1 MLINLFS
8 AIDDSFNQL
17 TEVIDKLSDEAYC
30 KKLNTLSGS
39 SIGQHTRH
47 IIEMYECLVNEYE
60 SGVVCYDDRKR
71 DVEIETQK
79 EMAKNK
85 IAQIRSA
92 FKLENKEIKLR
103 ISYGI
108 NNATD
113 IILPS
118 NYFRELVY
126 NLEHAV
132 HHNALIKAGLT
143 ECIEVDI
150 PENFGIASSTIKHRK
165 QQCAQ

>member
-1 MLINLFS
+1 
-8 AIDDSFNQL
+8 
-17 TEVIDKLSDEAYC
+17 
-30 KKLNTLSGS
+30 
-39 SIGQHTRH
+39 
-47 IIEMYECLVNEYE
+47 MYECLVNEYE

-85 IAQIRSA
+85 IAQIISA

-108 NNATD
+108 NNETD

-150 PENFGIASSTIKHRK
+150 PENFGLASSTIKHRK